1 MTTALTLVQRQ
12 LTPSVWDM
20 ISSIA
25 PAMHRSRL
33 FGVASSEQA
42 QAIMLAGY
50 ELGLPLAA
58 SFDLIHVISNKPSL
72 SPRGALAIIHGS
84 PVIAQVKINRL
95 EGDKGAF
102 VGYETYI
109 KRQNGFEFT
118 ARFTL
123 EDAKR
128 AGLIKPDSGWAKYPE
143 NMCLW
148 RSVGFAADVV
158 CPDVTA
164 GMKFADQYGAD
175 LTPEGDVI
183 EGSWTTPPPVANG
196 NAPEWQADL
205 QWLLDQFGA
214 ETVLQANDGKI
225 PATAEE
231 VTAVRSQL
239 VKEDVAELNGELFG
253 DPVS

>member
-1 MTTALTLVQRQ
+1 
-12 LTPSVWDM
+12 M

-25 PAMHRSRL
+25 PAMHKSRL

-58 SFDLIHVISNKPSL
+58 SFDLIHVIGGKPSL
-72 SPRGALAIIHGS
+72 SPRGALAILHDS
-84 PVIAQVKINRL
+84 PVKADLRIARL
-95 EGDKGAF
+95 EDGKGAF
-102 VGYETYI
+102 SGYECYA
-109 KRQNGFEFT
+109 KRTNGFEFT

-128 AGLIKPDSGWAKYPE
+128 AGLAKPDSGWAKYPE

-148 RSVGFAADVV
+148 RAIGFCADVV
-158 CPDVTA
+158 FPDVIA

-175 LTPEGDVI
+175 LTPEGDII
-183 EGSWTTPPPVANG
+183 EGSWSTPPVTNG
-196 NAPEWQADL
+196 NHAAVPEWQADL

-214 ETVLQANDGKI
+214 DAVLEANGGKI

-239 VKEDVAELNGELFG
+239 VKEEVNQLNSELF
-253 DPVS
+253 SESA